1 MRIMVASA
9 FIMGCLLTASCESTH
24 VYDHQ
29 VETHPSQGDVRV
41 IDGTAAKLVTSKKGI
56 SVVMD
61 TKELKPGNVY
71 TLWVAIMNKPEECAQ
86 APKACKPPDVLKHT
100 AKTQS
105 DVTYGD
111 GIIAGADG
119 TGTFRSFIPVGEISN
134 SWFGNGL
141 QNPLE
146 AEIHLVVNEHG
157 PVIRRLLVSMLTS
170 YRGGCRDKSL
180 PPPFPQTAKSDGI
193 PGPNSCRLVQDVIF
207 QQK

>member
-1 MRIMVASA
+1 MRIITGSA
-9 FIMGCLLTASCESTH
+9 FIMGCLVMASCVSTR

-41 IDGTAAKLVTSKKGI
+41 IEGTAAKLVTSEKGI

-61 TKELKPGNVY
+61 TKELNPGNVY
-71 TLWVAIMNKPEECAQ
+71 TLWVVIVNKPEGCAQ
-86 APKACKPPDVLKHT
+86 APKACKPPDILKHT

-119 TGTFRSFIPVGEISN
+119 TGTFRSFIPAGKIGN
-134 SWFGNGL
+134 SWFDNGL
-141 QNPLE
+141 QNPLQ
-146 AEIHLVVNEHG
+146 AEIHLVVNDHG
-157 PVIRRLLVSMLTS
+157 PVIPGMLVSMLTS
-170 YRGGCRDKSL
+170 YRAGCKDESL
-180 PPPFPQTAKSDGI
+180 PPPFPQTAKSDGT